1 MVPKIHAKGS
11 SFKGAA
17 AYLLHDKGR
26 ADTDERV
33 VWSEARNLSTDDP
46 DMGWRIMAAT
56 AMDQDR
62 LKSQAGVKNTG
73 RKSDKH
79 VLHISLAWHPDQ
91 DPSREDMVMAA
102 DQAIKAI
109 GAQDR
114 QALFIAH
121 DDEAHPHLHLLIN
134 RVSPEDGRHLPSS
147 NDRLK
152 LSKWAEAYEKESGEI
167 LCENRVINNAM
178 RAKGDY
184 VKGAR
189 DIARHIFERMPK
201 AANDNDF
208 ACGVI
213 ASERTKDH
221 ALAQQGRDQAT
232 RQAKELAAIETE
244 FRTTK
249 SALSR
254 QLAANIAK
262 AKAQVLENFRSEWKT
277 LNRDQESERR
287 TFEALEESFF
297 GRASNIVRTVRL
309 TTEDIGGHRS
319 GIIVRSFR
327 ILANAGERKACFEA
341 AQKRAQSALER
352 RQSDAVLDAEK
363 PLKATH
369 GASMASARATYLES
383 RASALAEHENDR
395 AQLQQAWQIRNA
407 ERETAFDQLAV
418 KLENRK
424 AFTDDYRNASKPS
437 PDPRAEIMA
446 RYARTINFA
455 KAARAKANQQD
466 NTLDQDRDIAD
477 DD

>member
-33 VWSEARNLSTDDP
+33 AWSEARNLSTDDP

-62 LKSQAGVKNTG
+62 LKAEAGVKNTG

-91 DPSREDMVMAA
+91 DPSREDMVAAA
-102 DQAIKAI
+102 DQAIEAI

-121 DDEAHPHLHLLIN
+121 DDEAHPHLHILIN
-134 RVSPEDGRHLPSS
+134 RVSPEDGRHLSSS

-152 LSKWAEAYEKESGEI
+152 LSKWAEAYEKECGEI
-167 LCENRVINNAM
+167 LCENRVINNSM

-201 AANDNDF
+201 AANGNDY
-208 ACGVI
+208 ASGAI
-213 ASERTKDH
+213 ASERAKDH
-221 ALAQQGRDQAT
+221 ALAQQGRDQAD
-232 RQAKELAAIETE
+232 RHAKELAVIETK
-244 FRTTK
+244 FLATK
-249 SALSR
+249 NALAR
-254 QLAANIAK
+254 QLSANIAK
-262 AKAQVLENFRSEWKT
+262 AKAQVLENFRPEWKT

-287 TFEALEESFF
+287 TFDALEESFF

-309 TTEDIGGHRS
+309 TAKDIGEDRS
-319 GIIVRSFR
+319 GVITRSFR
-327 ILANAGERKACFEA
+327 ILTNAGDRKAYFEA

-352 RQSDAVLDAEK
+352 RQSDAVLIAAE
-363 PLKATH
+363 PHKAAH
-369 GASMASARATYLES
+369 GASEAAARTSYMDS
-383 RASALAEHENDR
+383 RTGAVAAQAQERE
-395 AQLQQAWQIRNA
+395 QLQQAWKARNA
-407 ERETAFDQLAV
+407 EREAAFDRLASQLEKRQ
-418 KLENRK
+418 KLN
-424 AFTDDYRNASKPS
+424 DDYQEASKPV

-446 RYARTINFA
+446 RYARSVEFA
-455 KAARAKANQQD
+455 KAAREKANEQD
-466 NTLDQDRDIAD
+466 NKLDRDEENER
-477 DD
+477 

>member
-33 VWSEARNLSTDDP
+33 AWSEARNLSTDDP
-46 DMGWRIMAAT
+46 HIGWRIMAAT

-62 LKSQAGVKNTG
+62 LKAEAGVKNTG

-91 DPSREDMVMAA
+91 DPSREDMVAAA
-102 DQAIKAI
+102 DQAIEAI

-121 DDEAHPHLHLLIN
+121 DDEAHPHLHILIN
-134 RVSPEDGRHLPSS
+134 RVSPEDGRHLSSS

-152 LSKWAEAYEKESGEI
+152 LSKWAEAYEKECGEI

-189 DIARHIFERMPK
+189 DIARHIFERIPK
-201 AANDNDF
+201 AANDNDY
-208 ACGVI
+208 ASGAI
-213 ASERTKDH
+213 ASERAKDH
-221 ALAQQGRDQAT
+221 ALAQQGRDQAD
-232 RQAKELAAIETE
+232 RHAKELAAIETK
-244 FRTTK
+244 FLATK
-249 SALSR
+249 NALAR
-254 QLAANIAK
+254 QLSANIAK
-262 AKAQVLENFRSEWKT
+262 VKAQVLEDFRPEWKA

-309 TTEDIGGHRS
+309 SAKDIGEDRS
-319 GIIVRSFR
+319 GVITRSFR
-327 ILANAGERKACFEA
+327 ILTNAGDRKAYFEV
-341 AQKRAQSALER
+341 AQKRAQNALER
-352 RQSDAVLDAEK
+352 RQADAVSEAAE
-363 PLKATH
+363 PLKTSH
-369 GASMASARATYLES
+369 GASEAAARASYMDS
-383 RASALAEHENDR
+383 RAQAVTAQAEER
-395 AQLQQAWQIRNA
+395 EQLQQVWKARNA
-407 ERETAFDQLAV
+407 EREAAFDRLASQLEKRQ
-418 KLENRK
+418 KLK
-424 AFTDDYRNASKPS
+424 DDYQEASKPAR
-437 PDPRAEIMA
+437 DPRAEIMA
-446 RYARTINFA
+446 RYTRTVEFA
-455 KAARAKANQQD
+455 KAARAKADEQD
-466 NTLDQDRDIAD
+466 NTLDRDRDIAD
-477 DD
+477 DE